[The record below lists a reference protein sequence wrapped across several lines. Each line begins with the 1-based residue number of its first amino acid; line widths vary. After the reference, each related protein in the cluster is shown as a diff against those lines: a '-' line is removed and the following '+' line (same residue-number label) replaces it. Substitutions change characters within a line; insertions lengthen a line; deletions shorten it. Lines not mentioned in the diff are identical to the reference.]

1 MKDMDDLETIEL
13 FINDED
19 NSGIEA
25 ISLVEFPAI
34 EENFVALSKHK
45 IELKTM
51 DDEKRLVIGL
61 ALVPDKKIYRN
72 NGGFEY
78 NITFSK
84 DTVRKAAEKY
94 LKSLKIHN
102 ATVEHEMEVDGVY
115 LTESWIV
122 EDKAK
127 DKTALYDLNAPEGA
141 WAVAMRI
148 ENENVWNDIK
158 AGKYLGFSIE
168 GIFNENEGWDEQ
180 DLSVMKKIN
189 QLLDELESSQQL
201 KSYSDYPE
209 AARNNAKRAL
219 DWAEKNG
226 WGSCGTDV
234 GKKRASMLASG
245 MPLSRETIARMA
257 SFKRHQ
263 QHKDVPYNEGCGGLM
278 WDSWGGTAG
287 VEWAI
292 KKLAEIDREELS
304 EIDILELQ
312 VQNSLECDKLTL
324 SEQKFSD
331 YPEAAH
337 KNALRALK
345 YKIDNKVQ
353 CGTKAGWQFT
363 KMLAKKQPISRC
375 LISQMASY
383 VRFRRDKDV
392 PYSKGCGKLLWDA
405 WGGDAGINWASKK
418 IKEIDRDIEPVDSI
432 D

>member
-1 MKDMDDLETIEL
+1 MRDIDDLETIEL
-13 FINDED
+13 FIDDED
-19 NSGIEA
+19 QSGIEA

-51 DDEKRLVIGL
+51 DAEKRLVVGL

-102 ATVEHEMEVDGVY
+102 ATIEHEMEVDGVY

-148 ENENVWNDIK
+148 ENDEVWEDVK

-168 GIFNENEGWDEQ
+168 GIFNENQGWDEE

-189 QLLDELESSQQL
+189 QLLDELESSQEL

-219 DWAEKNG
+219 KWADENG

-234 GKKRASMLASG
+234 GKQRANQLANG
-245 MPLSRETIARMA
+245 EAITRETIARMA

-263 QHKDVPYNEGCGGLM
+263 QHKDVPYSEGCGGLM
-278 WDSWGGTAG
+278 WDAWGGTAG

-292 KKLAEIDREELS
+292 RKL
-304 EIDILELQ
+304 
-312 VQNSLECDKLTL
+312 
-324 SEQKFSD
+324 EQ
-331 YPEAAH
+331 
-337 KNALRALK
+337 
-345 YKIDNKVQ
+345 IDN
-353 CGTKAGWQFT
+353 
-363 KMLAKKQPISRC
+363 
-375 LISQMASY
+375 
-383 VRFRRDKDV
+383 
-392 PYSKGCGKLLWDA
+392 
-405 WGGDAGINWASKK
+405 
-418 IKEIDRDIEPVDSI
+418 E
-432 D
+432 

>member
-1 MKDMDDLETIEL
+1 MRDIDDLETIEL
-13 FINDED
+13 FIDDED
-19 NSGIEA
+19 QSGIEA

-51 DDEKRLVIGL
+51 DEEKRLVVGL

-102 ATVEHEMEVDGVY
+102 ATIEHEMEVDGVY

-148 ENENVWNDIK
+148 ENDDVWEDVK

-168 GIFNENEGWDEQ
+168 GIFNENQGWDEE

-189 QLLDELESSQQL
+189 QLLDELESAQEL

-209 AARNNAKRAL
+209 GARNNAKRAL
-219 DWAEKNG
+219 KWAEENG
-226 WGSCGTDV
+226 WGSCLEAT
-234 GKKRASMLASG
+234 GKQRANQLANG
-245 MPLSRETIARMA
+245 EAISRDTIARMA

-263 QHKDVPYNEGCGGLM
+263 QHKDVPYSEGCGGLA
-278 WDSWGGTAG
+278 WDAWGGTAG

-292 KKLAEIDREELS
+292 RKL
-304 EIDILELQ
+304 
-312 VQNSLECDKLTL
+312 
-324 SEQKFSD
+324 EQ
-331 YPEAAH
+331 
-337 KNALRALK
+337 
-345 YKIDNKVQ
+345 IDN
-353 CGTKAGWQFT
+353 
-363 KMLAKKQPISRC
+363 
-375 LISQMASY
+375 
-383 VRFRRDKDV
+383 
-392 PYSKGCGKLLWDA
+392 
-405 WGGDAGINWASKK
+405 
-418 IKEIDRDIEPVDSI
+418 E
-432 D
+432 

>member
-1 MKDMDDLETIEL
+1 MRDIDDLETIEL
-13 FINDED
+13 FIDDED
-19 NSGIEA
+19 QSGIEA

-51 DDEKRLVIGL
+51 DAEKRLVVGL

-102 ATVEHEMEVDGVY
+102 ATIEHEMEVDGVY

-122 EDKAK
+122 EDVQK
-127 DKTALYDLNAPEGA
+127 DKTALYDLDAPEGA
-141 WAVAMRI
+141 WAVSMRI
-148 ENENVWNDIK
+148 ENDEVWEDVK

-168 GIFNENEGWDEQ
+168 GIFNENQGWDAE

-189 QLLDELESSQQL
+189 QLLDELESSQEL

-219 DWAEKNG
+219 KWAEENG

-234 GKKRASMLASG
+234 GKQRANQLANG
-245 MPLSRETIARMA
+245 EAITRETIARMA

-263 QHKDVPYNEGCGGLM
+263 QHKDVPYSEGCGGLM
-278 WDSWGGTAG
+278 WDAWGGTAG

-292 KKLAEIDREELS
+292 RKL
-304 EIDILELQ
+304 
-312 VQNSLECDKLTL
+312 
-324 SEQKFSD
+324 EQ
-331 YPEAAH
+331 
-337 KNALRALK
+337 
-345 YKIDNKVQ
+345 IDN
-353 CGTKAGWQFT
+353 
-363 KMLAKKQPISRC
+363 
-375 LISQMASY
+375 
-383 VRFRRDKDV
+383 
-392 PYSKGCGKLLWDA
+392 
-405 WGGDAGINWASKK
+405 
-418 IKEIDRDIEPVDSI
+418 E
-432 D
+432 

>member
-1 MKDMDDLETIEL
+1 MRDIDDLETIEL
-13 FINDED
+13 FIDDED
-19 NSGIEA
+19 QSGIEA

-51 DDEKRLVIGL
+51 DAEKRLVVGL

-102 ATVEHEMEVDGVY
+102 ATIEHEMEVDGVY

-122 EDKAK
+122 EDVQK
-127 DKTALYDLNAPEGA
+127 DKTALYDLDAPEGA

-148 ENENVWNDIK
+148 ENDEVWEDVK

-168 GIFNENEGWDEQ
+168 GIFNENQGWDAE

-189 QLLDELESSQQL
+189 QLLDELESSQEL

-219 DWAEKNG
+219 KWAEENG

-234 GKKRASMLASG
+234 GKQRANQLANG
-245 MPLSRETIARMA
+245 EAITRETIARMA

-263 QHKDVPYNEGCGGLM
+263 QHKDVPYSEGCGGLM
-278 WDSWGGTAG
+278 WDAWGGSAG

-292 KKLAEIDREELS
+292 RKL
-304 EIDILELQ
+304 
-312 VQNSLECDKLTL
+312 
-324 SEQKFSD
+324 EQ
-331 YPEAAH
+331 
-337 KNALRALK
+337 
-345 YKIDNKVQ
+345 IDN
-353 CGTKAGWQFT
+353 
-363 KMLAKKQPISRC
+363 
-375 LISQMASY
+375 
-383 VRFRRDKDV
+383 
-392 PYSKGCGKLLWDA
+392 
-405 WGGDAGINWASKK
+405 
-418 IKEIDRDIEPVDSI
+418 E
-432 D
+432 

>member
-1 MKDMDDLETIEL
+1 MRDIDDLETIEL
-13 FINDED
+13 FIDDED
-19 NSGIEA
+19 QSGIEA

-51 DDEKRLVIGL
+51 DEEKRLVVGL

-102 ATVEHEMEVDGVY
+102 ATIEHEMEVDGVY

-148 ENENVWNDIK
+148 ENDEVWGDVK

-168 GIFNENEGWDEQ
+168 GIFNENQGWDAE

-189 QLLDELESSQQL
+189 QLLDELESSQEL

-209 AARNNAKRAL
+209 GARNNAKRAL
-219 DWAEKNG
+219 KWADENG

-234 GKKRASMLASG
+234 GKQRANQLANG
-245 MPLSRETIARMA
+245 EAITRDTIARMA

-263 QHKDVPYNEGCGGLM
+263 QHKDVPYSEGCGGLM
-278 WDSWGGTAG
+278 
-287 VEWAI
+287 
-292 KKLAEIDREELS
+292 
-304 EIDILELQ
+304 
-312 VQNSLECDKLTL
+312 
-324 SEQKFSD
+324 
-331 YPEAAH
+331 Y
-337 KNALRALK
+337 
-345 YKIDNKVQ
+345 
-353 CGTKAGWQFT
+353 
-363 KMLAKKQPISRC
+363 
-375 LISQMASY
+375 
-383 VRFRRDKDV
+383 
-392 PYSKGCGKLLWDA
+392 DA
-405 WGGDAGINWASKK
+405 WGGSAGVNWAISKL
-418 IKEIDRDIEPVDSI
+418 KEIDNE
-432 D
+432 